1 MQKERKTVKHR
12 DFQIKNLLGT
22 QNHHAIYNRRK
33 ENHSRPNE
41 GAHRKAHSNGRY
53 RETEERKQELRHV
66 FTYFFPKLIN
76 PRNAATINRDP
87 DPTKTVQF
95 LHMKKAGRD
104 SLRNKML
111 KNKQN

>member
-1 MQKERKTVKHR
+1 MPYITAAKKIIPDPMRVLMEKHR
-12 DFQIKNLLGT
+12 AMGGIARLK
-22 QNHHAIYNRRK
+22 K
-33 ENHSRPNE
+33 ENKS
-41 GAHRKAHSNGRY
+41 
-53 RETEERKQELRHV
+53 QDMF

-76 PRNAATINRDP
+76 PRKAATINRDP

-111 KNKQN
+111 KINKINKMRT

>member
-1 MQKERKTVKHR
+1 MPYITAAKKIIPDPMRVLMEKHSAMGGIAR
-12 DFQIKNLLGT
+12 LK
-22 QNHHAIYNRRK
+22 RRK
-33 ENHSRPNE
+33 QRV
-41 GAHRKAHSNGRY
+41 R
-53 RETEERKQELRHV
+53 TCF

-104 SLRNKML
+104 SL
-111 KNKQN
+111 

>member
-1 MQKERKTVKHR
+1 MPYITAAKKIIPDPMRVLMEKHR
-12 DFQIKNLLGT
+12 AMGGIARLK
-22 QNHHAIYNRRK
+22 K
-33 ENHSRPNE
+33 ENKS
-41 GAHRKAHSNGRY
+41 
-53 RETEERKQELRHV
+53 QDMF

-76 PRNAATINRDP
+76 PRKAATINRDP

-111 KNKQN
+111 KINKINIMKKVKMKLKSSKKIS

>member
-1 MQKERKTVKHR
+1 M
-12 DFQIKNLLGT
+12 F
-22 QNHHAIYNRRK
+22 
-33 ENHSRPNE
+33 
-41 GAHRKAHSNGRY
+41 
-53 RETEERKQELRHV
+53 

-76 PRNAATINRDP
+76 PRKAATINRDP

-111 KNKQN
+111 KINKINKSSKKKSRENKKSRSYKNSPVFVHEKSWKGQFAK